1 MILWGCD
8 IFLKLKASTSPHF
21 FKLIIFR
28 FKINIMSYKKDL
40 IVTDPSKLPGKWWN
54 YLVNPI
60 VGYYIP
66 KTTLYKKQKV

>member
-1 MILWGCD
+1 MRKELGNKAAD
-8 IFLKLKASTSPHF
+8 IF
-21 FKLIIFR
+21 
-28 FKINIMSYKKDL
+28 MSYIKDL

-66 KTTLYKKQKV
+66 KATLYKKQKV